1 MVFTLILSFNYQR
14 EAKYYG
20 FKAEIQIHRIQNG
33 TNLEDI
39 LFSGKIKNLSKKVM
53 FCNNKSIIFDL
64 KSEQQG

>member
-1 MVFTLILSFNYQR
+1 MVFNLISSFNYER

-39 LFSGKIKNLSKKVM
+39 LFQEIKNLSKKLCFVTI
-53 FCNNKSIIFDL
+53 KVSYLI
-64 KSEQQG
+64 

>member
-1 MVFTLILSFNYQR
+1 MVFNLISSFNYGR

-39 LFSGKIKNLSKKVM
+39 LGKIKNLSKKVI

>member
-39 LFSGKIKNLSKKVM
+39 LFSGKIENLSKQVM
-53 FCNNKSIIFDL
+53 FCNNKIIFDL

>member
-1 MVFTLILSFNYQR
+1 MVFNLISSFNYER

-53 FCNNKSIIFDL
+53 FCKIKVSYLI
-64 KSEQQG
+64 

>member
-1 MVFTLILSFNYQR
+1 MVFNFISSFNYER

-39 LFSGKIKNLSKKVM
+39 LFSGKIKNLSKKVI
-53 FCNNKSIIFDL
+53 CCKIKVPYLI
-64 KSEQQG
+64 